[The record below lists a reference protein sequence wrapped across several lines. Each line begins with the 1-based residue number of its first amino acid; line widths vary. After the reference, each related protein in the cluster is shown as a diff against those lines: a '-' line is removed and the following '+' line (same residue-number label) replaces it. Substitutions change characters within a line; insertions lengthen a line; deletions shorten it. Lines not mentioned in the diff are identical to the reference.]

1 MGLFGRSGKRSD
13 HREFAVIG
21 LGRFGSSVALTLTEL
36 GYTVVGLDR
45 DPDLAQRF
53 STELA
58 QTASLDT
65 TDREALKKVDVTAF
79 AAVIVAIGV
88 DFESSILTTV
98 ALKELGVPR
107 VVAKAAT
114 KTQGEILRR
123 IGADEVVLPEMDM
136 GSWVAQRLI
145 NPEIHEEI
153 ELAPNQQLAV
163 VAVPKLYASA
173 ELSHALHRH
182 GGLRAL
188 ALVRGDTV
196 TTPVPGKTRL
206 QPDDRLV
213 LVGSHMELES
223 FGSAH

>member
-1 MGLFGRSGKRSD
+1 MGLFGRSGKRGD

-45 DPDLAQRF
+45 DPDLAQRY
-53 STELA
+53 STDLA

-98 ALKELGVPR
+98 ALKELGVTR

-136 GSWVAQRLI
+136 GAWVAQRLI

-173 ELSHALHRH
+173 ELAHALHRH
-182 GGLRAL
+182 GGLRCL
-188 ALVRGDTV
+188 ALVRGETV
-196 TTPVPGKTRL
+196 STPVPGKTRL
-206 QPDDRLV
+206 QAGDRLV
-213 LVGSHMELES
+213 LVGNHGELET
-223 FGSAH
+223 FGSAG